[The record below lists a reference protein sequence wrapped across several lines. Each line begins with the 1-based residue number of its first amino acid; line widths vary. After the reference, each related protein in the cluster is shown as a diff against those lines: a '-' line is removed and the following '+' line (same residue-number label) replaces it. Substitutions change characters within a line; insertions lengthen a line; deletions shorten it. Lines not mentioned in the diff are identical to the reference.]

1 MTGQQSR
8 PDLARIGAAGNA
20 SLVANSL
27 DAERAHLYGV
37 GGVSHTEARLQVRR
51 GLQTLSDAWPDVL
64 VQIIRREIQQAFLE
78 ALPAYWCRR
87 AETFEAVGTPTADA
101 STRACRRHAW
111 LLAEGLPHDVAAELD
126 QWLAAEVVR

>member
-1 MTGQQSR
+1 MTTNERR

-20 SLVANSL
+20 SLGANSL
-27 DAERAHLYGV
+27 DAAHAHTYGV
-37 GGVSHTEARLQVRR
+37 GGVSQTEARMQVRR
-51 GLQTLSDAWPDVL
+51 GLQSLSDAWPDVL

-87 AETFEAVGTPTADA
+87 AETFEAVGTATADA
-101 STRACRRHAW
+101 SARACRRHAW

-126 QWLAAEVVR
+126 EWLASEVV